1 MHQKLAS
8 WKADNLPLAGG
19 ITSCRS
25 VLAKIPSYPLQAAL
39 LHKLICSEIER
50 ICRGFI
56 WADSGGRRGRH
67 LIKWKA
73 ICKPKE
79 EGGLGICDVRTM
91 NKAFTMK
98 LVWGLL
104 QKSDSLCLWIPVLR
118 SKYVSMGEGISQLQA
133 KRTVET
139 VEEGEA
145 ASTYFR

>member
-1 MHQKLAS
+1 MCVLLILPCILQYTGKVIRNCISDNMHQKLAS
-8 WKADNLPLAGG
+8 WKANNLSLAGG

-25 VLAKIPSYPLQAAL
+25 VLAKIPLYPLQAAL

-56 WADSGGRRGRH
+56 WADSEGRRGSH

-79 EGGLGICDVRTM
+79 EGGLGTCDMRTM

-98 LVWGLL
+98 LIW
-104 QKSDSLCLWIPVLR
+104 
-118 SKYVSMGEGISQLQA
+118 VSQ
-133 KRTVET
+133 
-139 VEEGEA
+139 
-145 ASTYFR
+145 